1 MELYEVERA
10 IKKSNFYATEMPLPH
25 DDKYYNDFH
34 DKIMSSI
41 EKTEIKPQ
49 SYFQNKKDLL
59 KRHWRFYLV
68 ISFLSLVTLISFNL
82 AKNFSFS
89 FLQNSHV
96 IISSQNEDQIISII
110 SSSPEML
117 TETVLSYKSEQEFIA
132 ESVFFKDESTT
143 KELFNSL

>member
-10 IKKSNFYATEMPLPH
+10 IKKSNFYATEIPLPH
-25 DDKYYNDFH
+25 EDKYYQDFH

-41 EKTEIKPQ
+41 ENAEIKPR

-68 ISFLSLVTLISFNL
+68 MSFLSLATLISFNM
-82 AKNFSFS
+82 AKKISFS

-96 IISSQNEDQIISII
+96 IKSSQNEDQIISLIK
-110 SSSPEML
+110 SSPEIL

-132 ESVFFKDESTT
+132 ESVFFQDESIT